1 MNRCKENA
9 TASIFLFSFMQP
21 LTFHGLNSPG
31 APAFYKHIIS
41 SWTQY
46 TLTLNTCV
54 ASIFVPRP
62 YLMLHP
68 LWQLSSIMLHENLMR
83 GHDDCPLL
91 LTLKNILL
99 CLECRLSVILTQ
111 RCPAPYSSCCVRNNI
126 GQPGHVITKGK
137 GIIQG
142 CAPFRAELR
151 MPLKFLNDSW
161 IWIVSSE
168 QDAKFKVN
176 RKWIEIQRNSLTVI

>member
-1 MNRCKENA
+1 
-9 TASIFLFSFMQP
+9 MQP
-21 LTFHGLNSPG
+21 LTFHDLNSPG

-46 TLTLNTCV
+46 MLTLNTCV

-83 GHDDCPLL
+83 GHNDCPLL

-99 CLECRLSVILTQ
+99 CLESRLRVILTQ
-111 RCPAPYSSCCVRNNI
+111 WCPAPTVNVVSGTYWSTWSCDHKVQRYLA
-126 GQPGHVITKGK
+126 GLWA
-137 GIIQG
+137 IQ
-142 CAPFRAELR
+142 
-151 MPLKFLNDSW
+151 SW
-161 IWIVSSE
+161 IENAFKIPDFGLSVANKMQNSIWIGM
-168 QDAKFKVN
+168 
-176 RKWIEIQRNSLTVI
+176 